1 MDEINT
7 LGERGAVRWKEKLFF
22 FYLSTHPGI
31 ERENKPVFGIVVIT
45 VESTVTVDVFVR
57 VV

>member
-1 MDEINT
+1 MEGKI
-7 LGERGAVRWKEKLFF
+7 VF

-31 ERENKPVFGIVVIT
+31 ERENKPVFGIVDIT
-45 VESTVTVDVFVR
+45 VESTVIVDVFVR